1 MSMIERA
8 ALAIQQATSILIT
21 AGAGMGVDS
30 GLPDFR
36 GPEGFWR
43 AYPALRGY
51 SFSEMANPEWFET
64 NPNRAWG
71 FYGHRLN
78 LYRKTLP
85 HAGFDVLLKWCE
97 NRSYFVYT
105 SNVDGAFQKAG
116 FEPERIVECHG
127 SIHHLQ
133 YVDEKCGSDIWSAD
147 GVIVTVDEE
156 TVLAADPLPRRS
168 GHLLRPNILM
178 FGDWGWIGDRSN
190 RQQRRLQ
197 SWANDLGTLEN
208 CVVIE
213 MGAGKVIPTT
223 RLMGEDFQR
232 SGATLIR
239 INPRDSD
246 GPSGTISIA
255 TGAKDGLQAIDQMI
269 AKGA

>member
-1 MSMIERA
+1 
-8 ALAIQQATSILIT
+8 
-21 AGAGMGVDS
+21 MGVDS

-51 SFSEMANPEWFET
+51 SFSDMANPEWFDV

-78 LYRKTLP
+78 LYRTTLP
-85 HAGFDVLLKWCE
+85 HDGFDILLKWCA
-97 NRSYFVYT
+97 NRSHFVYT

-116 FEPERIVECHG
+116 FESERIVECHG

-133 YVDEKCGSDIWSAD
+133 YVDEANGTDIWSAE
-147 GVIVTVDEE
+147 GVTVTVDEQ
-156 TVLAADPLPRRS
+156 TVLAADPLPQRD

-178 FGDWGWIGDRSN
+178 FGDWGWIGTRSN

-197 SWANDLGTLEN
+197 SWMDGLEAMER
-208 CVVIE
+208 CVVVE
-213 MGAGKVIPTT
+213 MGAGKVIPTI
-223 RLMGEDFQR
+223 RVMGEQFQR
-232 SGATLIR
+232 AGATLIR
-239 INPRDSD
+239 INPRDFD
-246 GPSGTISIA
+246 GPAGTISVA
-255 TGAKDGLQAIDQMI
+255 TGAKDGLQAIDRMI
-269 AKGA
+269 AKET